1 MSSKRHFLLS
11 LQHFKAIDFI
21 SIHLK
26 APEKVKLISTF
37 YLTSI
42 TTYTNVEES

>member
-11 LQHFKAIDFI
+11 LQHFKAVDFI